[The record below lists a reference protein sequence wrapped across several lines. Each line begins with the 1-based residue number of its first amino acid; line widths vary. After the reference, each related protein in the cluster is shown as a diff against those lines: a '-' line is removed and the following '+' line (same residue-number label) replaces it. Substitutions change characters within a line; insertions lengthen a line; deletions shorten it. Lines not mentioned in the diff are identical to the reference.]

1 MACDCETV
9 NRIVKILDNKKARD
23 IVVLDVRGLTT
34 LTDYFVLATGGS
46 ARQVQALSDHVEEE
60 LGKAEQFPVNKEGY
74 HTGDWVLIGYD
85 EAIVHIFQKETRD
98 FYQLERIWKDAP
110 TVEIAETD
118 SEQEG

>member
-9 NRIVKILDNKKARD
+9 NRIVKILDNKKAKD

-110 TVEIAETD
+110 AVEIAETD